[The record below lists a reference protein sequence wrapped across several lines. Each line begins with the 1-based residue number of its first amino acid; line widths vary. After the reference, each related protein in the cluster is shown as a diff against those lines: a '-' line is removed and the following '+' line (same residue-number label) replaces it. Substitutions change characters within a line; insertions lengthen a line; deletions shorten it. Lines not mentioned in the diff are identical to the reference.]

1 MYHYADYEAK
11 AINEIGLRGVVG
23 HVCFSW
29 RKDADLKA
37 TKHLIDTYHNSS
49 HGLLRVSL
57 DPHAPYT
64 TDPELLTAL
73 RDFGQDFNHKYESNA
88 TPPLIWHTHTAETVD
103 EFQKTKTFLGQSLTS
118 SMVDKYFVDDSIF
131 GYFDKIGLYQTST
144 DVPMLAAHC
153 VVLKPLD
160 FQILKKY
167 NIRIASNPVSNLKL
181 ASGLALVPQLLEQ
194 NICVGIGTDSASSNN
209 SLDIFESMKLLG
221 LIYKGVFHNPT
232 IMKANQVVQMATTN
246 GAFALNYNNLGIL
259 KPGFLADMIVI
270 NMNKPHLKPLYDFYS
285 HLVYTVKSSDVE
297 TVIINGKII
306 VKERK
311 LLTNDMQDLLK
322 LVQNTTE
329 HILDRL
335 SQAKQS

>member
-1 MYHYADYEAK
+1 
-11 AINEIGLRGVVG
+11 
-23 HVCFSW
+23 
-29 RKDADLKA
+29 
-37 TKHLIDTYHNSS
+37 
-49 HGLLRVSL
+49 
-57 DPHAPYT
+57 
-64 TDPELLTAL
+64 
-73 RDFGQDFNHKYESNA
+73 
-88 TPPLIWHTHTAETVD
+88 
-103 EFQKTKTFLGQSLTS
+103 
-118 SMVDKYFVDDSIF
+118 MVDKYFVDDSIF

-144 DVPMLAAHC
+144 DVTMLAAHC
-153 VVLKPLD
+153 VVLKQLD

-167 NIRIASNPVSNLKL
+167 HIRIASNPVSNLKL